1 MPNLMLAPNS
11 ASTQT
16 NGAFESVPMRVPNHL
31 VHQQQN
37 QDNDGYF
44 YYFLNDVFSQSPF
57 GGSGSL
63 GKPEKIVE
71 EPSREMLTRV
81 KVEADDVDLSD
92 PRRKLATEAEAL
104 LGYTPL
110 REELKAPGR
119 LRLALAKLEIE
130 IFDQKKVD
138 SYKAQMADHYRTAEK
153 MIEPTWR
160 ITPLSRYLKPV
171 PEFVLAKAIEIKR
184 ELPEAHFYIDELA
197 IDPFLIVSIV
207 ALTDFVV
214 NQPSRR
220 LDAEMAVYV
229 DTWSEPKFE
238 ATI

>member
-16 NGAFESVPMRVPNHL
+16 NGAVGLDTMRVPNNL
-31 VHQQQN
+31 VHQQRN
-37 QDNDGYF
+37 LDYDGYF
-44 YYFLNDVFSQSPF
+44 YYFLNHHWFQSPF
-57 GGSGSL
+57 GNSGSL
-63 GKPEKIVE
+63 EKSEKIVE

-92 PRRKLATEAEAL
+92 PRRRLATEAEAL

-119 LRLALAKLEIE
+119 LRQALAKLEIE

-153 MIEPTWR
+153 MIDPTWR
-160 ITPLSRYLKPV
+160 ITPLSKYSKPV

-184 ELPEAHFYIDELA
+184 ELPEANFYIDELA
-197 IDPFLIVSIV
+197 IDPFLIVSIGK
-207 ALTDFVV
+207 LPDFAV
-214 NQPSRR
+214 NQPSRG